1 MYSTALML
9 HGFLRWVAILLVLF
23 AFVRALQ
30 GWMSDRPR
38 NTVDRL
44 SAMLALITVDV
55 QLLVG
60 LGLYFLWSPV
70 TKSAR
75 ENMSVAMK
83 SEELRYFAVEHV
95 TAMIVAIALVHVGK
109 VLANKSKSPR
119 SQHGR
124 AMLCFGLALILMVW
138 MTPWPMSH
146 VPRPWFR
153 T

>member
-1 MYSTALML
+1 MYSTALMV
-9 HGFLRWVAILLVLF
+9 HSFLRWAAILLVLF

-38 NTVDRL
+38 NTVDKM

-83 SEELRYFAVEHV
+83 SDELRYFAVEHG
-95 TAMIVAIALVHVGK
+95 TAMLFAIAFVHIGK
-109 VLANKSKSPR
+109 VLANKSKAPR

-124 AMLCFGLALILMVW
+124 AVLFFGLALLVMIW
-138 MTPWPMSH
+138 MSPWPMSH
-146 VPRPWFR
+146 VPRPWIR